1 MIVMTFLVRE
11 CYGSPKKHENL
22 LKFLKICAEECFD
35 KVLNEE
41 FKKQLMCKMKNVV
54 TRLKN
59 PSPLNPLAYAKKNN
73 KMLKSEWIKSLQT
86 PCEPP
91 TIASLFAYAYVT

>member
-1 MIVMTFLVRE
+1 
-11 CYGSPKKHENL
+11 
-22 LKFLKICAEECFD
+22 
-35 KVLNEE
+35 
-41 FKKQLMCKMKNVV
+41 
-54 TRLKN
+54 
-59 PSPLNPLAYAKKNN
+59 LAYAKKNN